1 MKKKVSLVCCILAAI
16 IAVAPLAA
24 CNNNPT
30 AATQSKAESDLITAI
45 GGCSDTYAGSVSE
58 ETYKEEGDAAEAF
71 VRNEI
76 LGADEQTQVTVTK
89 AQSVAKEEA
98 EKSIPAEFTKDAVEF
113 KKAEVAYGD
122 QAETS
127 TQAIS
132 LSAAK
137 TDNKDQSQKVAQ
149 SRKVVVVYLIKYGEE
164 WKYFTPKVEVG
175 NQITKSYYD
184 SIFNAEKYKN
194 CTMESVLTMDFKSEM
209 ALPIDEETTLNFR
222 YSFSITVTQ
231 VAKYT
236 AKNIYFSVKSDLKQD
251 ISSDNDALIEKQ
263 WKESGAEGSWKD
275 ALMQEIQNP
284 LQPFMQNNDYYI
296 DFLEN
301 DTADFYLKTAD
312 DQNWK
317 KAEIISVND
326 AKITDLYPFAN
337 QYAIDYTFFSKTD
350 TGCAVEKDSLIDYFQ
365 SLYGGLTGG
374 VNDLITF
381 DNGSMKFFVSDG
393 VLSAMLGNI
402 EMKVNDPY
410 SGNVTVSISS
420 TVKVTNYGTT
430 TVVRPEG
437 VPATDEQ

>member
-1 MKKKVSLVCCILAAI
+1 M
-16 IAVAPLAA
+16 
-24 CNNNPT
+24 
-30 AATQSKAESDLITAI
+30 
-45 GGCSDTYAGSVSE
+45 
-58 ETYKEEGDAAEAF
+58 
-71 VRNEI
+71 
-76 LGADEQTQVTVTK
+76 
-89 AQSVAKEEA
+89 
-98 EKSIPAEFTKDAVEF
+98 
-113 KKAEVAYGD
+113 
-122 QAETS
+122 
-127 TQAIS
+127 
-132 LSAAK
+132 
-137 TDNKDQSQKVAQ
+137 
-149 SRKVVVVYLIKYGEE
+149 
-164 WKYFTPKVEVG
+164 G

-275 ALMQEIQNP
+275 ALMKEIQNP

-374 VNDLITF
+374 ANDLITF
-381 DNGSMKFFVSDG
+381 DDGSMKFFVSDG

-437 VPATDEQ
+437 VPATDEK

>member
-1 MKKKVSLVCCILAAI
+1 MKKKVSLVCCLLAVI

-24 CNNNPT
+24 CANKPPAKT
-30 AATQSKAESDLITAI
+30 TQPKAETDLITEI
-45 GGCSDTYAGSVSE
+45 GGCSDTYSGSVSE
-58 ETYKEEGDAAEAF
+58 EAYKEEGDAAEAF

-76 LGADEQTQVTVTK
+76 LGSDDQTQVTVAEPQTVTK
-89 AQSVAKEEA
+89 DEA
-98 EKSIPAEFTKDAVEF
+98 EKIIPAEFTKDAVEF
-113 KKAEVAYGD
+113 KKVEVTYGD
-122 QAETS
+122 SEEAS

-132 LSAAK
+132 LFAANADK
-137 TDNKDQSQKVAQ
+137 ASIRKVAQ
-149 SRKVVVVYLIKYGEE
+149 SRKVVVYLIKYGEE

-194 CTMESVLTMDFKSEM
+194 CTMESVLTMDFKSAM
-209 ALPIDEETTLNFR
+209 ALPIDDETTLNIQ

-236 AKNIYFSVKSDLKQD
+236 ANNVYFSVKSDLKQD
-251 ISSDNDALIEKQ
+251 ISSDNDALIEAQ

-275 ALMQEIQNP
+275 AIMQQIENP
-284 LQPFMQNNDYYI
+284 LKPFMQNNDYYI

-301 DTADFYLKTAD
+301 DTAGFYLKTAD
-312 DQNWK
+312 DQEWK
-317 KAEIISVND
+317 KAEVISVND
-326 AKITDLYPFAN
+326 AKLTDLYPFAN
-337 QYAIDYTFFSKTD
+337 QYAIDYTFFSKTE

-374 VNDLITF
+374 ADDLITF
-381 DNGSMKFFVSDG
+381 DDGSMKFFVSDG

-410 SGNVTVSISS
+410 TGNIKVGISS

-430 TVVRPEG
+430 TVARPEG
-437 VPATDEQ
+437 VPAADEQ